1 MLSTALLLG
10 GWGPSWVHHGWG
22 GSCPPRCRPGMGYG
36 MTGVGAVLF
45 LICVGRR
52 GGWPGGKNLLKCIM
66 VGLALTFDVAV
77 GRISKYFSCYGC

>member
-1 MLSTALLLG
+1 
-10 GWGPSWVHHGWG
+10 
-22 GSCPPRCRPGMGYG
+22 

-52 GGWPGGKNLLKCIM
+52 GGWPGGKNLKCIM

-77 GRISKYFSCYGC
+77 GRISKYFACYGR